1 MEWEGEDDEENFGL
15 RRENV
20 EDEKEAGAVGNEFSS
35 KPIKAIIK
43 GALLA
48 ILAAGRRGT
57 V

>member
-1 MEWEGEDDEENFGL
+1 MEWEGEDDEENIGL
-15 RRENV
+15 RENV